1 MNEYFEFWQ
10 KTKEELQ
17 KIPLDIHRRV
27 IDYPLENVQVEQVDF
42 LSFLGER
49 IFGYLLLPKTAGE
62 KPKVIECF
70 WYINYI

>member
-1 MNEYFEFWQ
+1 MSILSFG
-10 KTKEELQ
+10 KRPGRTS

-49 IFGYLLLPKTAGE
+49 IFGYLLLPKTAG
-62 KPKVIECF
+62 
-70 WYINYI
+70 NSQ

>member
-1 MNEYFEFWQ
+1 MNEYFEFWG
-10 KTKEELQ
+10 KDKGRTS

-49 IFGYLLLPKTAGE
+49 IFGYLLLPKTAE
-62 KPKVIECF
+62 TA
-70 WYINYI
+70 NSD